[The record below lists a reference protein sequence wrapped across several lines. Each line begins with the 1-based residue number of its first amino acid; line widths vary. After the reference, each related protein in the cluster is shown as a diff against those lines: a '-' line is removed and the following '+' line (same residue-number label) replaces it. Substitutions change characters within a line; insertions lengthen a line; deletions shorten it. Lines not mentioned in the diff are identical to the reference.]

1 MSDANT
7 LIDDDLEAG
16 FAGAETSTET
26 PEADVQQAAEESDQ
40 QDDRPWYA
48 RVTEAQ
54 FSEIVSKAN
63 SVDTLKDEYT
73 RKLDQAF
80 GKIGSIQQLLAQKQ
94 AETPSGQSVEIDD
107 EDLAELAEF
116 PEIAAGLKNAL
127 SRVAG
132 KMRGTG
138 QAFDIDSAIA
148 QRFESLKEETTVAVE
163 TKLLTRAHRDWKE
176 TIQAPEFQHWLSA
189 KPQEFQVQLLSSVD
203 SEFIGDAL
211 SEFKSARAAAPA
223 KKTTARADRFAAA
236 VNPRSS
242 GGAPAGRSEDDEFDA
257 GFNS

>member
-1 MSDANT
+1 MSEANT

-16 FAGAETSTET
+16 FAGEDASTET
-26 PEADVQQAAEESDQ
+26 PEVDREQAAEETAE

-54 FSEIVSKAN
+54 FNDLVSKAN

-94 AETPSGQSVEIDD
+94 AETPTGQAVEISDD
-107 EDLAELAEF
+107 DLAELADF

-127 SRVAG
+127 SKVAG

-138 QAFDIDSAIA
+138 QAPDLDSVIA
-148 QRFESLKEETTVAVE
+148 QRFDSLKEETTVAVE
-163 TKLLTRAHRDWKE
+163 TKLLSRAHRDWKE
-176 TIQAPEFQHWLSA
+176 TIQTPDFQQWLSA
-189 KPQEFQVQLLSSVD
+189 KPQEFQTQLLSSVD

-211 SEFKSARAAAPA
+211 TEFKESRAAKPSSR
-223 KKTTARADRFAAA
+223 TTARADRFAAA
-236 VNPRSS
+236 VNPKSA
-242 GGAPAGRSEDDEFDA
+242 GGNPPGRSEDDEFEA
-257 GFNS
+257 GFSS